1 MSVQRKS
8 SPSPKSPEA
17 ESDLETTAELPVL
30 DVAAYEAAGAE
41 ERLGN
46 TDTWIV
52 QPTTARGTQETA
64 TPGANPVA
72 AASSPPLA
80 SATSSSA
87 IATTGVV
94 PAVVADERRT
104 HDDRRTHDEKRAHL
118 EASLH
123 GLSNDLR
130 EVEERLKR
138 KGERITEI
146 EQALAHAKAERVAA
160 EQHSQQLTGELAKAR
175 AAIAVTEARVSELQR
190 GLAERETANAA
201 LQAREKESEVKLAL
215 RDRSLALVHR
225 DLTAAHEL
233 AATYLESLQ
242 SMEGRRGIFQEL
254 SSTLYQEIDT
264 RDARVTTLDGQLTAA
279 MARVQDLES
288 SLSDRAGRITKLEKE
303 VKDLGV
309 AIAQRDDSLRET
321 TRSGDELKR
330 NVGSLTETLARRDE
344 RIQVLESAATQQTA
358 LLAER
363 QAELDRAGVE
373 RTTLIETVNG
383 LESKLAE
390 ATARAAELD
399 TAARAAQSRGEE
411 LDAALATQRKRSEQL
426 EAELTTIRGEL
437 QQRTTALQEAGTERT
452 EHMARI
458 AAGEARTKEL
468 DLRIE
473 EQQEFVRVL
482 QADSNA
488 NVARAKELEGDLRA
502 AEEMIHRLET
512 DLRNRNVRLDEL
524 EKTNH
529 EWRSTVEEARHALT
543 DRDSLIRRL
552 EEETA
557 NSAVLLG
564 AIQQRLDTTGAHE
577 IAPDGDKR
585 LLIRAEGDSEVVHV
599 LGRKTSVGR
608 TPDNDLQIDAKFISR
623 HHAVIL
629 AGPAHTIIEDLN
641 STNGVLVNGRRITR
655 QTLKDGDAVM
665 IGKTVFRFAVRPGF
679 DRRNN

>member
-8 SPSPKSPEA
+8 SPSPTSPAA

-30 DVAAYEAAGAE
+30 DVAAYEAATTE

-46 TDTWIV
+46 TDTWII
-52 QPTTARGTQETA
+52 QSPTALKPQELPA
-64 TPGANPVA
+64 PGENAAVVA
-72 AASSPPLA
+72 GAASSA
-80 SATSSSA
+80 SAGPASVIS
-87 IATTGVV
+87 TGVV
-94 PAVVADERRT
+94 SGVVADERRP
-104 HDDRRTHDEKRAHL
+104 HDDRRTHDEKRAAL
-118 EASLH
+118 EAGLH
-123 GLSNDLR
+123 GLSDNLR

-138 KGERITEI
+138 KGERLAEI
-146 EQALAHAKAERVAA
+146 EKALALAQAERAVA

-175 AAIAVTEARVSELQR
+175 AAIAATEARVAELQR
-190 GLAERETANAA
+190 AVADRESTNETLRAHD
-201 LQAREKESEVKLAL
+201 KESEVKLAL
-215 RDRSLALVHR
+215 RDKSLALVQR

-242 SMEGRRGIFQEL
+242 SMEGRRSIFQEL
-254 SSTLYQEIDT
+254 TSTLYQEVDS
-264 RDARVTTLDGQLTAA
+264 RDARVSTLDGQLTAA
-279 MARVQDLES
+279 MARVQDLGS
-288 SLSDRAGRITKLEKE
+288 HLSDRAGRITKLEKE
-303 VKDLGV
+303 VTGLHST
-309 AIAQRDDSLRET
+309 IAQRDGSLRET
-321 TRSGDELKR
+321 TRTGGELQR
-330 NVGSLTETLARRDE
+330 NFDSLTETLAARDE
-344 RIQVLESAATQQTA
+344 FIQTLEAAANQQTE

-363 QAELDRAGVE
+363 QADLDRVSGE
-373 RTTLIETVNG
+373 RTTLIASVNT
-383 LESKLAE
+383 LESKLAD
-390 ATARAAELD
+390 ATARGTERDTAAKAAQSRCEELD
-399 TAARAAQSRGEE
+399 TAIAA
-411 LDAALATQRKRSEQL
+411 QRKRSEQL
-426 EAELTTIRGEL
+426 EAELATVRGEL
-437 QQRTTALQEAGTERT
+437 QQRITALQEAGSERT

-458 AAGEARTKEL
+458 AAGEARAKEL
-468 DLRIE
+468 ELRIE
-473 EQQEFVRVL
+473 EQQDFVRVL

-488 NVARAKELEGDLRA
+488 SVARAKELEGDLRA

-564 AIQQRLDTTGAHE
+564 AIQQRLDTTGTHE

-585 LLIRAEGDSEVVHV
+585 LLIRSDGESEVVHV

-655 QTLKDGDAVM
+655 QTLKDGDSVM

-679 DRRNN
+679 DRRNS

>member
-8 SPSPKSPEA
+8 SPSPTPPAA

-30 DVAAYEAAGAE
+30 DVAAYEAAVTE
-41 ERLGN
+41 ERVGS
-46 TDTWIV
+46 TDTWIIHS
-52 QPTTARGTQETA
+52 PLARESPETA
-64 TPGANPVA
+64 APAPAV
-72 AASSPPLA
+72 P
-80 SATSSSA
+80 
-87 IATTGVV
+87 TGVA
-94 PAVVADERRT
+94 PAVVADEKRT

-123 GLSNDLR
+123 GLSDNLR

-138 KGERITEI
+138 KGERLAEI
-146 EQALAHAKAERVAA
+146 EKALAHAQAERAVV
-160 EQHSQQLTGELAKAR
+160 EQHSQQLTGELTKAR
-175 AAIAVTEARVSELQR
+175 AAIAATEAKVTELQR
-190 GLAERETANAA
+190 NVADREAANET
-201 LQAREKESEVKLAL
+201 LRTRDKESEVKLAL
-215 RDRSLALVHR
+215 RDKSLTLVQR

-233 AATYLESLQ
+233 TATYLESLQ
-242 SMEGRRGIFQEL
+242 SMEGRRSIFQDL
-254 SSTLYQEIDT
+254 TSTLYQEIDT
-264 RDARVTTLDGQLTAA
+264 RDARASTLEGQLTAA

-303 VKDLGV
+303 IGSLKSEV
-309 AIAQRDDSLRET
+309 AQRDGSLRDT
-321 TRSGDELKR
+321 SRTGNELKR
-330 NVGSLTETLARRDE
+330 NVGSLTETLAARDE
-344 RIQVLESAATQQTA
+344 RIQGLEAAATQQSV

-363 QAELDRAGVE
+363 QAELDRAADE
-373 RTTLIETVNG
+373 RTTLISSVNA

-390 ATARAAELD
+390 ATARGTERD
-399 TAARAAQSRGEE
+399 TAARAVQSRCEE
-411 LDAALATQRKRSEQL
+411 LDAAIASQRKRSEQL
-426 EAELTTIRGEL
+426 EAELAAVRTEL
-437 QQRTTALQEAGTERT
+437 QQRTTALQEAGSERT

-458 AAGEARTKEL
+458 AAGEERAKEL

-473 EQQEFVRVL
+473 EQQDFVRVL

-488 NVARAKELEGDLRA
+488 SVARAKELEGDLRA

-512 DLRNRNVRLDEL
+512 DLRNRNARLDDL

-529 EWRSTVEEARHALT
+529 EWRATVEEARHALT

-564 AIQQRLDTTGAHE
+564 AIQQRLDTTGTHE
-577 IAPDGDKR
+577 IAPEGDKR
-585 LLIRAEGDSEVVHV
+585 LLIRSEGDSEVVHV

-608 TPDNDLQIDAKFISR
+608 TPDNDMQIDAKFISR

-655 QTLKDGDAVM
+655 QTLKDGDSVM

-679 DRRNN
+679 DRRNA

>member
-1 MSVQRKS
+1 MNVQRKS
-8 SPSPKSPEA
+8 SPSPKSPAA

-30 DVAAYEAAGAE
+30 DVAAYEAAATE
-41 ERLGN
+41 ERIGS
-46 TDTWIV
+46 TDTWII
-52 QPTTARGTQETA
+52 QS
-64 TPGANPVA
+64 PVA
-72 AASSPPLA
+72 RESQEPAAPAAPA
-80 SATSSSA
+80 PVVP
-87 IATTGVV
+87 TGVA
-94 PAVVADERRT
+94 PAVVADDRRP

-123 GLSNDLR
+123 GLSDNLR

-138 KGERITEI
+138 KGERLAEI
-146 EQALAHAKAERVAA
+146 ENALAHAQAERAVA
-160 EQHSQQLTGELAKAR
+160 EQHSEQLTGELAKAR
-175 AAIAVTEARVSELQR
+175 AAIAVTEARVTELQR
-190 GLAERETANAA
+190 DVAEREAANET
-201 LQAREKESEVKLAL
+201 LRTHDKESEVKLAL
-215 RDRSLALVHR
+215 RDRSLALVQR

-233 AATYLESLQ
+233 QATYLESLQ
-242 SMEGRRGIFQEL
+242 SMEGRRSIFQDL
-254 SSTLYQEIDT
+254 TSTLYQEIDS
-264 RDARVTTLDGQLTAA
+264 RDSRANTLDGQLTAA

-303 VKDLGV
+303 IGGLKSAV
-309 AIAQRDDSLRET
+309 AQRDGSLRDT
-321 TRSGDELKR
+321 TRTGDELKR
-330 NVGSLTETLARRDE
+330 NVGSLTETLAARDE
-344 RIQVLESAATQQTA
+344 RVQGLESAATQQSA

-363 QAELDRAGVE
+363 QAELDRVAAE
-373 RTTLIETVNG
+373 RTTLISSVNT

-390 ATARAAELD
+390 ATSRGTERDTAARVAQSRCEELD
-399 TAARAAQSRGEE
+399 TAV
-411 LDAALATQRKRSEQL
+411 ATQRKRSEQL
-426 EAELTTIRGEL
+426 EAELAAVRTEL
-437 QQRTTALQEAGTERT
+437 QQRTTALQEAGSERT

-458 AAGEARTKEL
+458 AAGEERAKDL
-468 DLRIE
+468 DLRIQ
-473 EQQEFVRVL
+473 EQQDFVRVL

-488 NVARAKELEGDLRA
+488 SVARAKELEGDLRA

-512 DLRNRNVRLDEL
+512 DLRNRNARLDDL

-529 EWRSTVEEARHALT
+529 EWRATVEEARHALT

-564 AIQQRLDTTGAHE
+564 AIQQRLDTTGTHE

-585 LLIRAEGDSEVVHV
+585 LLIRSEGDSEVVHV

-608 TPDNDLQIDAKFISR
+608 TPDNDMQIDAKFISR

-641 STNGVLVNGRRITR
+641 STNGVLVNGRRISR
-655 QTLKDGDAVM
+655 QTLKDGDSVM

-679 DRRNN
+679 DRRNA

>member
-8 SPSPKSPEA
+8 SPSPTSPAA

-30 DVAAYEAAGAE
+30 DVAAYEAATTE
-41 ERLGN
+41 ERLVN
-46 TDTWIV
+46 TDTWLI
-52 QPTTARGTQETA
+52 QSPLARESKEAPTA
-64 TPGANPVA
+64 PVA
-72 AASSPPLA
+72 STPSVAAVGAAAPA
-80 SATSSSA
+80 S
-87 IATTGVV
+87 
-94 PAVVADERRT
+94 VADESRAPDDRRL

-123 GLSNDLR
+123 SLSDNLR

-138 KGERITEI
+138 KGERLAEI
-146 EQALAHAKAERVAA
+146 EHALAIANSGRVVA
-160 EQHSQQLTGELAKAR
+160 EQHSQQLTAELTKAR
-175 AAIAVTEARVSELQR
+175 AAMAVAEARVTGLQET
-190 GLAERETANAA
+190 LDEREAANRT
-201 LQAREKESEVKLAL
+201 LRSHDEEFEKKLAL
-215 RDRSLALVHR
+215 RDKALALVQR
-225 DLTAAHEL
+225 DLTAAQGL

-242 SMEGRRGIFQEL
+242 SMEGRRSIFQDL
-254 SSTLYQEIDT
+254 TSTLYQEIDE
-264 RDARVTTLDGQLTAA
+264 RDARLGTLEGQLTTAK
-279 MARVQDLES
+279 ARVSDLES

-303 VKDLGV
+303 VRTLG
-309 AIAQRDDSLRET
+309 ATLAQRDGSLRET
-321 TRSGDELKR
+321 TRASEELKR
-330 NVGSLTETLARRDE
+330 SVSTLTETLAARDE
-344 RIQVLESAATQQTA
+344 HIRALEAAGIQRDTTLT
-358 LLAER
+358 ER
-363 QAELDRAGVE
+363 QAELNRV
-373 RTTLIETVNG
+373 T
-383 LESKLAE
+383 
-390 ATARAAELD
+390 AELEAAT
-399 TAARAAQSRGEE
+399 TA
-411 LDAALATQRKRSEQL
+411 QRKRSEQL
-426 EAELTTIRGEL
+426 ESELATVRAELL
-437 QQRTTALQEAGTERT
+437 QRTSALQEAGIERS

-458 AAGEARTKEL
+458 AAGEARVKEL
-468 DLRIE
+468 ELRID

-488 NVARAKELEGDLRA
+488 SVARAKELESDLRA
-502 AEEMIHRLET
+502 AEDMIHRLEA
-512 DLRNRNVRLDEL
+512 DLRGRSARLDEL

-529 EWRSTVEEARHALT
+529 EWRATVEEARHALT

-564 AIQQRLDTTGAHE
+564 AIQQRLESTGTHE

-585 LLIRAEGDSEVVHV
+585 LLIRSEGDSDVVHV

-655 QTLKDGDAVM
+655 QTLKDGDSVM

-679 DRRNN
+679 ERRNN

>member
-1 MSVQRKS
+1 MNVQRKS
-8 SPSPKSPEA
+8 SPSPTSPAA

-30 DVAAYEAAGAE
+30 DVAAYEAAATE
-41 ERLGN
+41 ERLGS
-46 TDTWIV
+46 TDTWLI
-52 QPTTARGTQETA
+52 QSPTARESQEPVAPAAPASVVA
-64 TPGANPVA
+64 TPVA
-72 AASSPPLA
+72 P
-80 SATSSSA
+80 
-87 IATTGVV
+87 G
-94 PAVVADERRT
+94 VVADERRP

-123 GLSNDLR
+123 GLSDNLR

-138 KGERITEI
+138 KGERLAEI
-146 EQALAHAKAERVAA
+146 EKALAHAQAERGVA
-160 EQHSQQLTGELAKAR
+160 EQRAQQLTGELAKTQ
-175 AAIAVTEARVSELQR
+175 AAIAATEARVTELQR
-190 GLAERETANAA
+190 DVAEREAANETLRAHD
-201 LQAREKESEVKLAL
+201 KESEVKLAL
-215 RDRSLALVHR
+215 RDKSLALVHR

-233 AATYLESLQ
+233 TATYLESLQ
-242 SMEGRRGIFQEL
+242 SMEGRRSIFQEL
-254 SSTLYQEIDT
+254 TSTLYHEVDARDT
-264 RDARVTTLDGQLTAA
+264 RVNTLDGQLTAA

-303 VKDLGV
+303 VTSLHSTV
-309 AIAQRDDSLRET
+309 HQRDGSLRET
-321 TRSGDELKR
+321 SRSGDELKR
-330 NVGSLTETLARRDE
+330 NVTSLTETLAARDE
-344 RIQVLESAATQQTA
+344 FIQSLESEATQQSA

-363 QAELDRAGVE
+363 QGELERIGGERA
-373 RTTLIETVNG
+373 TLIASVNT
-383 LESKLAE
+383 LESKLAA
-390 ATARAAELD
+390 ATARGTEHE
-399 TAARAAQSRGEE
+399 TAARAAQSRCEE
-411 LDAALATQRKRSEQL
+411 LDTSIAAQRKRTEQL
-426 EAELTTIRGEL
+426 EAELAAVRAEL

-452 EHMARI
+452 ENMARI
-458 AAGEARTKEL
+458 AAGEARVKEL
-468 DLRIE
+468 ELRID
-473 EQQEFVRVL
+473 EQQDFVRVL

-488 NVARAKELEGDLRA
+488 SVARAKELEGDLRA

-512 DLRNRNVRLDEL
+512 DLRGRNARLDDL

-529 EWRSTVEEARHALT
+529 EWRATVEEARHALT

-564 AIQQRLDTTGAHE
+564 AIQQRLDTTGTHE

-585 LLIRAEGDSEVVHV
+585 LLIRSEGDSEVVHV
-599 LGRKTSVGR
+599 LSRKTSVGR

-655 QTLKDGDAVM
+655 QTLKDGDSVM

-679 DRRNN
+679 DRRNS

>member
-1 MSVQRKS
+1 MNVQRKS
-8 SPSPKSPEA
+8 SPSPTSPAA

-30 DVAAYEAAGAE
+30 DVAAYEAAATE

-46 TDTWIV
+46 TDTWII
-52 QPTTARGTQETA
+52 QSPTARESQELPA
-64 TPGANPVA
+64 PRENGGVVAN
-72 AASSPPLA
+72 AASVA
-80 SATSSSA
+80 SAAPPSVVP
-87 IATTGVV
+87 TGVV
-94 PAVVADERRT
+94 SGVAADERRT

-123 GLSNDLR
+123 GLSDNLR

-138 KGERITEI
+138 KGERLAEI
-146 EQALAHAKAERVAA
+146 EKALALAQAERAVA

-175 AAIAVTEARVSELQR
+175 AATAATEARVTELQR
-190 GLAERETANAA
+190 DLAEREAANETLRAHD
-201 LQAREKESEVKLAL
+201 KEFEVKLAL
-215 RDRSLALVHR
+215 RDKSLALVQR

-242 SMEGRRGIFQEL
+242 SMEGRRSIFQEL
-254 SSTLYQEIDT
+254 TSTLYQEVDA

-279 MARVQDLES
+279 KARVHDLES

-303 VKDLGV
+303 VTGLHST
-309 AIAQRDDSLRET
+309 IAQRDGSLRET
-321 TRSGDELKR
+321 SRTGDELKR
-330 NVGSLTETLARRDE
+330 NFDSLTETLAARDE
-344 RIQVLESAATQQTA
+344 FIQALESEATQQGA

-363 QAELDRAGVE
+363 QADLDRVSGE
-373 RTTLIETVNG
+373 RTTLIASVNT

-390 ATARAAELD
+390 ATARGTERD
-399 TAARAAQSRGEE
+399 TAARAAQSRCEE
-411 LDAALATQRKRSEQL
+411 LDTAIAAQRKRSEQL
-426 EAELTTIRGEL
+426 EAELATVRAEL

-458 AAGEARTKEL
+458 AAGEARAKEL
-468 DLRIE
+468 ELRIE
-473 EQQEFVRVL
+473 EQQDFVRVL

-488 NVARAKELEGDLRA
+488 SVARAKELEGDLRA

-512 DLRNRNVRLDEL
+512 DLRTRNARLDEL

-564 AIQQRLDTTGAHE
+564 AIQQRLDTTGTHE

-585 LLIRAEGDSEVVHV
+585 LLIRSEGDSDVVHV

-655 QTLKDGDAVM
+655 QTLKDGDSVM
-665 IGKTVFRFAVRPGF
+665 IGKTVFRFAVRQGF
-679 DRRNN
+679 DRRNG